1 MDTHASVDT
10 PSPIDTRDNP
20 SKQRYEARVDGELAG
35 FAEYE
40 LGDGVITFVHTV
52 VEDAYEGEGV
62 GSSLARD
69 ALDAVRR
76 DGELRVVAKCEFIK
90 EWIERHPDYQDLL
103 DER

>member
-1 MDTHASVDT
+1 MDSAAV
-10 PSPIDTRDNP
+10 DTRDNP
-20 SKQRYEARVDGELAG
+20 SKHRYEAWVDGELAG

-69 ALDAVRR
+69 ALDSVRR
-76 DGELRVVAKCEFIK
+76 DGELQVVAKCEFIK